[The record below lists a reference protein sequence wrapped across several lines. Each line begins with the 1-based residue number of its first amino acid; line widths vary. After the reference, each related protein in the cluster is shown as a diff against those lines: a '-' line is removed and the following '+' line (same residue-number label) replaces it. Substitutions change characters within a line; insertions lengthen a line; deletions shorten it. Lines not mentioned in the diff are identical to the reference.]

1 MSSFSSCVYIISSL
15 LFNLLNF
22 SLISLYWDSATF
34 SQPHIIENIICYVCN
49 KVALTQCIYC
59 ELCNTWIH
67 QRCIKMTVKT
77 FNLFSISPLP
87 FFCNICISSILPF
100 TTITDK
106 AFSKLLTVKNT
117 QLTLK
122 KCFSCSKS
130 IRLNQNEVFCSLGQ
144 HSYHQSCLKI
154 KTNELKK
161 LSKNWSCNSCNA
173 FPFQELTDKEFLSLT
188 YNSLSTTYLFTKL
201 IHTDAYDNFIK
212 YTPNLFLEDN
222 LNKSD
227 EQVEINVNF
236 AYYHLNK
243 LLQSI
248 MPWKFLVGK
257 RCSC

>member
-67 QRCIKMTVKT
+67 QRCIKMTAKT

-173 FPFQELTDKEFLSLT
+173 FPFQELDFFSIYLPQSNDYFLIILGLLSTILLWASEFLLYVHWFIDLLT
-188 YNSLSTTYLFTKL
+188 
-201 IHTDAYDNFIK
+201 
-212 YTPNLFLEDN
+212 
-222 LNKSD
+222 
-227 EQVEINVNF
+227 QVNF
-236 AYYHLNK
+236 PFELMHSQGLC
-243 LLQSI
+243 SF
-248 MPWKFLVGK
+248 FLF
-257 RCSC
+257 